1 MKEYGRNVSVL
12 PIGGDLRHLLMSPKF
27 NMSENLA
34 RKASDWVSHIGAT
47 QHEAG
52 WLANHSQSLSLDSIY
67 NQISAL
73 ISRADIV
80 TFQPWVVREVHSLIS
95 RIDLPKRYVA
105 FHVRR
110 GDKLIAEAKYWV
122 DEYWAKQGY
131 NETTQPSNYIPL
143 SQYLKQVQKEEE
155 AGVRLTDV
163 YIATDDQD
171 TIKQEIKL
179 SGFSNVSFHMN
190 PDASS
195 TVHLQSDMECSK
207 RYSRTIAA
215 IADLNLLSQ
224 SEIFVGEYN
233 SNWGRLVHT
242 ARTSF
247 VDGMIGTARQF
258 DMRIAFG
265 SESRGIPGTYISHI
279 KDAHFIGVGS
289 AGGWWWLG
297 KALEQG

>member
-1 MKEYGRNVSVL
+1 
-12 PIGGDLRHLLMSPKF
+12 
-27 NMSENLA
+27 
-34 RKASDWVSHIGAT
+34 
-47 QHEAG
+47 
-52 WLANHSQSLSLDSIY
+52 
-67 NQISAL
+67 
-73 ISRADIV
+73 
-80 TFQPWVVREVHSLIS
+80 
-95 RIDLPKRYVA
+95 
-105 FHVRR
+105 
-110 GDKLIAEAKYWV
+110 
-122 DEYWAKQGY
+122 
-131 NETTQPSNYIPL
+131 
-143 SQYLKQVQKEEE
+143 LKQVQKEEE
-155 AGVRLTDV
+155 AGVLTDV

-207 RYSRTIAA
+207 RYNRTIAA

-224 SEIFVGEYN
+224 SEFFVGEYN

-242 ARTSF
+242 AHTSF

-258 DMRIAFG
+258 GMRIAFG